1 MTAVSPRPA
10 RALLAALVAAAAM
23 LTGCLFAPNDS
34 NAARGMELAIQDDS
48 LFVQGNAR
56 WPGNKSFQYARAIGV
71 TRQGLAKMLKRL
83 GME

>member
-48 LFVQGNAR
+48 LFVGSSIIHHQALVT
-56 WPGNKSFQYARAIGV
+56 KSSASF
-71 TRQGLAKMLKRL
+71 M
-83 GME
+83 